1 MNLSR
6 KQLYDMVWA
15 EPVRTV
21 AAKLSLSD
29 VGLAKLCRRNSIPLP
44 ARGYWAKRAAGQA
57 VTQTPLPNPDNDGHI
72 YIDETRTTPPER
84 KRVRD
89 ERAALIE
96 AAKASIGV
104 IPVSARLLCR
114 HPLTKAAKKYFD
126 SIPSRIRRYE
136 RQKRLPYFPSD
147 FEWPPQEQFGRF
159 HCPARDGFEMCVALQ
174 TVDRALRL
182 LDALA
187 LSLEERGFT
196 VSSEKRNE
204 YCSVIEA
211 SKDGEGISFDL
222 AESYSRRPRP
232 ADELK
237 KEPYSNKYTY
247 HANGR
252 LRLSLRGRSSG
263 ESQWSDGQL
272 SLEEQLPAIIAE
284 FLAMV
289 PRQKEDRARREAEQ
303 RAAEERQRREWLE
316 RQRREEELRV
326 FNAALQESELLC
338 RLEGLERY
346 LTRVEAE
353 YTHQYGSLPKAA
365 VEWLALIR
373 RVAEENHPMQPR
385 LDALRDAE
393 A

>member
-1 MNLSR
+1 MKLTR
-6 KQLYDMVWA
+6 KQLYEMVWNDA
-15 EPVRTV
+15 VTSV
-21 AAKLSLSD
+21 AQRLGMSD
-29 VGLAKLCRRNSIPLP
+29 VGLAKLCRRHGIPLP

-57 VTQTPLPNPDNDGHI
+57 VTQTALPNPDDDGHI
-72 YIDETRTTPPER
+72 YIDDTRTTPPER
-84 KRVRD
+84 KQVRNVRV
-89 ERAALIE
+89 ALIE
-96 AAKASIGV
+96 AGKASIGV

-147 FEWPPQEQFGRF
+147 FELPPEERFGRY
-159 HCPARDGFEMCVALQ
+159 HCPAKDGFEMWVAPQ
-174 TVDRALRL
+174 TVNRALRL
-182 LDALA
+182 LDTLA
-187 LSLEERGFT
+187 LSLEERGFK
-196 VSSEKRNE
+196 VSSEKRDE
-204 YCSVIEA
+204 YHNVIEA
-211 SKDGEGISFDL
+211 SKDREGVWFEM
-222 AESYSRRPRP
+222 AESYSRRARP

-237 KEPYSNKYTY
+237 KEPYGNKYTY

-263 ESQWSDGQL
+263 ESQWTDGEL

-316 RQRREEELRV
+316 RQRREEELRA

-346 LTRVEAE
+346 LMRVEDE
-353 YTHQYGSLPKAA
+353 YTNQYGSLPKAA

-373 RVAEENHPMQPR
+373 RIAEENHPIQR
-385 LDALRDAE
+385 RFDSLRDAE